1 MKNSYPAVA
10 MAMLATAF
18 YAGVAI
24 AAQINIPRVELM
36 PNMPAPYQMRDWKQ
50 VARDYDDYVF
60 SFTRTTSSEDLWW
73 KTYPIVWWDTQWK
86 NYSWN
91 TFGMPSYIGHP
102 TMNNGSAHEAIN
114 CLGAVLGGSLAG
126 INKSNQFVAATGQY
140 YNFVLMEQQYYNK
153 TNGENMVLNYT
164 STQSGQTFWYEV
176 FPPLLFCQ
184 LLAKYPNTGSME
196 TLMSSM
202 ADRLYN
208 AEVAMGGKTSP
219 WTVPNFTHTAFN
231 FDTNAA
237 VDNGQWKEPDAAAGY
252 AWLEYMAYVKWG
264 ASQHITG
271 ADWGIQY
278 LLNRTEN
285 PLYEVLLPYGAYT
298 AARMNA
304 EQGRSY
310 DVTKL
315 FNWCFEPSTASDARY
330 GWGVIADV
338 AWGGY
343 DCDGL
348 VGSVTDTGG
357 YGGTGGYAFAM
368 NTFQWPAALAPI
380 PRYNQDYARAIGK
393 WILNAANAARL
404 FYASG
409 LDANHQSDEGWAY
422 AYDPCN
428 CIAYEGLRKQVT
440 TVFEKAV
447 SDYNN
452 AYGTVYLG
460 DYTYTFG
467 NDNVYEMLREV
478 TVGSVDKLEHVWQFN
493 VTPGS
498 SHSFKLKG
506 HYYDY
511 GDVDTGFIFYYAT
524 SPAGPYTT
532 MFTVNISSDVSY
544 SYPLP
549 SGLSGTLYIM
559 AKDTHPTTS
568 GTSNDILHIDIMYVL
583 TYLPAVRPYA
593 TGDGFG
599 NGVDPGL
606 ATNFA
611 LYGASHVGMLGAIV
625 NTTNVEKI
633 LQLDLLATDYYHAPA
648 YPTFLYYNP
657 YGTPQ
662 TVDVNVG
669 SVPIDVYDT
678 VSQEI
683 VKINVSGIV
692 EVNIPADSAM
702 VLVFAPAGGQVTID
716 GTKKLIN
723 GVVVDYKTNTAY
735 LNCAQ
740 VQASPQRLAGDITG
754 DCMVDIYDLSMLV
767 QSWLLAGTSLGRA
780 NINDD
785 NSINLLDF
793 SALAGQWLMSNVLA
807 DVQIESFDNFTAS
820 GWVDGY
826 GTGLMLQAIDP
837 NFVHEGT
844 GSLRVKYEAMT
855 PGQWDVKPSKVFSP
869 ELNMA
874 GATLS
879 FWLWTDLVNDSK
891 LNQVIVYDY
900 ANLLA
905 RFSVSRP
912 TSVGWTKIIVEQSAF
927 VPDASPLDYNR
938 IKQMEFWF
946 STWDTPGNSVYLD
959 DLRMAAGNP

>member
-1 MKNSYPAVA
+1 MKNSYPAVV
-10 MAMLATAF
+10 MAMLAAAF
-18 YAGVAI
+18 YAGVAT
-24 AAQINIPRVELM
+24 AGQINIPRVELM

-50 VARDYDDYVF
+50 VARDYDNYVF
-60 SFTRTTSSEDLWW
+60 SFTRMTSSSDSWW
-73 KTYPIVWWDTQWK
+73 KTYPIVWWDTQKYNFPWD
-86 NYSWN
+86 

-102 TMNNGSAHEAIN
+102 TMSSGDAHEAIN
-114 CLGAVLGGSLAG
+114 CLGAVLGGALAG
-126 INKSNQFVAATGQY
+126 IDKSNQFVAATGLY
-140 YNFVLMEQQYYNK
+140 YNFVLMEQQYYNLE
-153 TNGENMVLNYT
+153 NGEDMVLNYT
-164 STQSGQTFWYEV
+164 STQSGQSFWYEV

-196 TLMSSM
+196 DIMYYM
-202 ADRLYN
+202 ADRMCN
-208 AEVAMGGKTSP
+208 AEYVMGGRTSP

-231 FDTNAA
+231 FDTMTPF
-237 VDNGQWKEPDAAAGY
+237 DNSIWKEPDAAAGY
-252 AWLEYMAYVKWG
+252 AWIEYMAYAKWG
-264 ASQHITG
+264 EPQHLTG
-271 ADWGIQY
+271 AKWGIEY
-278 LLNRTEN
+278 LEGRSQS

-298 AARMNA
+298 IARMNA
-304 EQGRSY
+304 ELGTSY
-310 DVTKL
+310 DLYKIL
-315 FNWCFEPSTASDARY
+315 NWCFQPSTASDARY
-330 GWGVIADV
+330 GWGVIADNP
-338 AWGGY
+338 WGGY

-348 VGSVTDTGG
+348 VGSATDG
-357 YGGTGGYAFAM
+357 GGYAFAM
-368 NTFQWPAALAPI
+368 NTFHWPAALTPI

-404 FYASG
+404 FYANG
-409 LDANHQSDEGWAY
+409 LDAVHQSDEGWAY
-422 AYDPCN
+422 IYDPCN

-440 TVFEKAV
+440 TVAEKAV
-447 SDYNN
+447 CDYSN
-452 AYGTVYLG
+452 AYGLVTK
-460 DYTYTFG
+460 DYKLTFG
-467 NDNVYEMLREV
+467 NDGKYEELTEA
-478 TVGSVDKLEHVWQFN
+478 TVGSFDKLEHVWQFN

-498 SHSFKLKG
+498 SHSFNLNG
-506 HYYDY
+506 HYHDS
-511 GDVDTGFIFYYAT
+511 GDIDSGFVFYYAA
-524 SPAGPYTT
+524 SSAGPYTT
-532 MFTVNISSDVSY
+532 MFTVDNTISDASY
-544 SYPLP
+544 NYSLP

-559 AKDTHPTTS
+559 AKDTHPTTD
-568 GTSNDILHIDIMYVL
+568 GTSNDRLHIDSMYVL
-583 TYLPAVRPYA
+583 TELPAVAPYA
-593 TGDGFG
+593 TGDGF
-599 NGVDPGL
+599 DGL

-611 LYGASHVGMLGAIV
+611 LYGASHVGMLAAVV

-648 YPTFLYYNP
+648 YPTYLYYNP

-669 SVPIDVYDT
+669 SVPTDVYDT

-740 VQASPQRLAGDITG
+740 VQASPQRLAGDING

-807 DVQIESFDNFTAS
+807 DVQIESFDNFAAN

-826 GTGLMLQAIDP
+826 NTGLMMQATDP

-874 GATLS
+874 GAPLS

-900 ANLLA
+900 ANRLA

-912 TSVGWTKIIVEQSAF
+912 TSVGWTKITAPQSAF
-927 VPDASPLDYNR
+927 VPDGSPLDYNR

-959 DLRMAAGNP
+959 DLRMAAGNL